1 MNLTISICFLS
12 YQRVYLLLENLN
24 NLVLWLEKYH
34 YKSLIKIDIFDNNSN
49 EVLLIDQF
57 IKKRKNKTISIN
69 LHTNDKNIGYPSN
82 LIKAINS
89 VKADY
94 IWIFSDDDFFNF
106 KKLDE
111 LLDAVFETKP
121 DFCIANTINT
131 NGTISPLGFPKSD
144 SIFYHKPELNSL
156 LKNELNFDL
165 DKHLGFISSNICRTP
180 LLKKALKIVQEKYP
194 QFLSNNYLNK
204 AINYLVISFSS
215 STLIKSDAHYVIQ
228 NLDNGSYFYND
239 PKVRRQVFIFD
250 LINVYKFLSSF
261 YSFNLSKK
269 SLKFIS
275 NRYFGGYSLW
285 YSLKKDN
292 HLYIE
297 DLIQIY
303 RETNF
308 KPIFGFLIYI
318 FPRFILNLLRIIN
331 YKLKNIN
338 KS

>member
-12 YQRVYLLLENLN
+12 YQRVNLLLKNLN
-24 NLVLWLEKYH
+24 SLVQWLEEYCD
-34 YKSLIKIDIFDNNSN
+34 KSLIEIDIFDNNSN
-49 EVLLIDQF
+49 EVLLIDEF
-57 IKKRKNKTISIN
+57 IKKRKNKTVSIN
-69 LHTNDKNIGYPSN
+69 LHKNDKNIGYPSN
-82 LIKAINS
+82 LIKAIS
-89 VKADY
+89 TVKTEY

-111 LLDAVFETKP
+111 LLNAIFKNKP

-131 NGTISPLGFPKSD
+131 NGTISPLGLPKND
-144 SIFYHKPELNSL
+144 SIFYFKPELNNL

-165 DKHLGFISSNICRTP
+165 DKHLGFISSNICRTS
-180 LLKKALKIVQEKYP
+180 LLKKALKIVQKNYP
-194 QFLSNNYLNK
+194 YMLSNNYVNK
-204 AINYLVISFSS
+204 AINYLVISLSN
-215 STLIKSDAHYVIQ
+215 STLIQSKAHYVIQ
-228 NLDNGSYFYND
+228 NLENGSYFYNE

-250 LINVYKFLSSF
+250 LIDVYKFLSSF

-269 SLKFIS
+269 SLKLIS

-292 HLYIE
+292 HLYLS
-297 DLIQIY
+297 DLIKIY

-308 KPIFGFLIYI
+308 KPIFGLLIYI
-318 FPRFILNLLRIIN
+318 FPKFILNFFRIII
-331 YKLKNIN
+331 YKFKNIN

>member
-12 YQRVYLLLENLN
+12 YQRVNLLLKNLN
-24 NLVLWLEKYH
+24 NLVLCLEEYND
-34 YKSLIKIDIFDNNSN
+34 KSLIKIDIFDNNSN
-49 EVLLIDQF
+49 DVFLIDQF
-57 IKKRKNKTISIN
+57 IKKIKNKNVSIY
-69 LHTNDKNIGYPSN
+69 LHKNDKNIGYPSN
-82 LIKAINS
+82 LIKAIS
-89 VKADY
+89 TVKADY

-106 KKLDE
+106 KKLHE
-111 LLDAVFETKP
+111 LLNAVFKKKP

-131 NGTISPLGFPKSD
+131 NGTISPLGLPKND
-144 SIFYHKPELNSL
+144 SIFYHNPELN
-156 LKNELNFDL
+156 
-165 DKHLGFISSNICRTP
+165 H
-180 LLKKALKIVQEKYP
+180 LLKKALKIVQGKYP
-194 QFLSNNYLNK
+194 HLLSNNYVNK
-204 AINYLVISFSS
+204 AINYLVISISN
-215 STLIKSDAHYVIQ
+215 STLIQSDSHYVIQ
-228 NLDNGSYFYND
+228 NLENGSYFYNE

-250 LINVYKFLSSF
+250 LIDVYKFLSSF

-269 SLKFIS
+269 SLKLIS

-292 HLYIE
+292 YLYIK

-308 KPIFGFLIYI
+308 KPVVGFLIYI
-318 FPRFILNLLRIIN
+318 LPGFVLNFLRIIN